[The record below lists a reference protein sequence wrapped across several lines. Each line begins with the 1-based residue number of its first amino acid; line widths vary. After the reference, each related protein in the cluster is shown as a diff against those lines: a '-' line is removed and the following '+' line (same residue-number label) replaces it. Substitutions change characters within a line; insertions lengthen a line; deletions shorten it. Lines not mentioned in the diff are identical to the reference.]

1 MRSILSLAGACAAGA
16 LVFAAAGLAGQP
28 VTQTLNPPAPSYYT
42 CNTVGNGTI
51 CTGNPPTE
59 SYGPIDTALEGI
71 PIVCGSGA
79 GAFDVFDQAT
89 DQVSA
94 RRVYDADGNLV
105 RRVLTDDY
113 TFGQF
118 SNPLTGAIVPY
129 GQSDM
134 RTDVLAVPGDL
145 GSATETTT
153 WNIHYHAAGDGAPV
167 FTHTGRTIT
176 TPDGTIEFRAG
187 QLDFLNVFVDGETA
201 LLEPI
206 CAALGG

>member
-1 MRSILSLAGACAAGA
+1 MRSILVLATVWGAA
-16 LVFAAAGLAGQP
+16 LAAASGRLAGQP
-28 VTQTLNPPAPSYYT
+28 VTPPLNPPAPSYYT

-51 CTGNPPTE
+51 CTGNPPVE
-59 SYGPIDTALEGI
+59 SFGPFDTAIEGI

-113 TFGQF
+113 TFGEF

-129 GQSDM
+129 GQSDI

-167 FTHTGRTIT
+167 FMHTGRTIT
-176 TPDGTIEFRAG
+176 APDGTIEFRAG
-187 QLDFLNVFVDGETA
+187 QLDFLNVFVDGDTTLLDPICTA
-201 LLEPI
+201 LG
-206 CAALGG
+206 A